1 MEKLENE
8 YQKFADEVF
17 QKLDSIIRYN
27 NLQSVKENTT
37 YKAIWFGD
45 KINLL
50 WGVVKVQQIENK
62 IMCYDSDEQL
72 INIIF
77 VAREIPEDVDL
88 ELFEVLDS
96 RVLVIPMLYNLEKM
110 TDKLHN
116 GKIRIYIIDE
126 YANERIEY
134 NRYVQFPKVER
145 M

>member
-1 MEKLENE
+1 MENE
-8 YQKFADEVF
+8 YQKFANEIY
-17 QKLDSIIRYN
+17 QKLDRIVKYN
-27 NLQSVKENTT
+27 NLQSVKENSKTF
-37 YKAIWFGD
+37 KALWFGD
-45 KINLL
+45 KLNLL
-50 WGVVKVQQIENK
+50 WNVVRVQQIEDK
-62 IMCYDSDEQL
+62 IMCYDSNEQL
-72 INIIF
+72 KNIIF

-110 TDKLHN
+110 IDKLHN

-134 NRYVQFPKVER
+134 NRYVQFPKTER